1 VGFHHF
7 NQLSLKGQIMK
18 SMNAVKRYTVPAVAG
33 LTLVASQAH
42 AALPTE
48 ATAAFTALSG
58 NVTDIFAAIWPIVAA
73 VVGGFVLIGLFK
85 KGASKV
91 A

>member
-1 VGFHHF
+1 
-7 NQLSLKGQIMK
+7 MK
-18 SMNAVKRYTVPAVAG
+18 AMNVMKRYAMPVVGG
-33 LTLVASQAH
+33 LTVAAGNAQ
-42 AALPTE
+42 AALPAE
-48 ATAAFTALSG
+48 ATSAFTALSG
-58 NVTDIFAAIWPIVAA
+58 NVTDIFAAVWPIVAA

>member
-1 VGFHHF
+1 MQN
-7 NQLSLKGQIMK
+7 NQILKGG
-18 SMNAVKRYTVPAVAG
+18 V
-33 LTLVASQAH
+33 VASVLGLAASAH

-48 ATAAFTALSG
+48 ATSAFTALSG

-73 VVGGFVLIGLFK
+73 VTGGFVLISLFK

>member
-1 VGFHHF
+1 
-7 NQLSLKGQIMK
+7 MK
-18 SMNAVKRYTVPAVAG
+18 IMNAVKRCAMPVVGG
-33 LTLVASQAH
+33 LTLVATQAH

-48 ATAAFTALSG
+48 ATAAFTSLSG
-58 NVTDIFAAIWPIVAA
+58 NVTDIFAAVWPIVAA

>member
-1 VGFHHF
+1 
-7 NQLSLKGQIMK
+7 MK
-18 SMNAVKRYTVPAVAG
+18 TMNAVKRRAVAMIVAAS
-33 LTLVASQAH
+33 TLVAGSAQ
-42 AALPTE
+42 AALPAE
-48 ATAAFTALSG
+48 ATAAFTSLSG
-58 NVTDIFAAIWPIVAA
+58 NVTDIFAAVWPIVAA

>member
-1 VGFHHF
+1 M
-7 NQLSLKGQIMK
+7 QKA
-18 SMNAVKRYTVPAVAG
+18 NAVKRRVFSTFDAVKRHAATAVVVG
-33 LTLVASQAH
+33 LTVVTTQAQ
-42 AALPTE
+42 AALPAE

-58 NVTDIFAAIWPIVAA
+58 NVTDIFAAVWPIVAA